1 MSLFAILLS
10 IPEIPM
16 DGQKS
21 TLMTF
26 EGIEVAM
33 MEPYEYRYF
42 HFYGFTEPDSQT

>member
-42 HFYGFTEPDSQT
+42 HFYGFTEPDGT